1 MNLPSRIE
9 SAEHKYRQILEE
21 FFISIFD
28 TKVLIS
34 HGIDHHRRVWAYA
47 KELITHMDAGHSS
60 LQIPD
65 PEKLIIACYLHD
77 IGMAINPGLKH
88 GRLSM
93 QFCTQFLKSN
103 GLNTVDFEDVLYSI
117 ENHDSKDYNLAG
129 GRNDLLTIL
138 SASDDLDAFGFTGIY
153 RYSEIYLT
161 RGINPEKIGYLIVE
175 NALKRFDHFV
185 KRFGYLDPLL
195 KKHKEKYNILI
206 NFFNQYNK
214 EIQSYHFGGQNPT
227 GNCGIVELLISIL
240 NNKRGLKEFFI
251 EGENHG
257 YDPVI
262 RQFFDGLKSELS

>member
-1 MNLPSRIE
+1 MNLLSSIE

-47 KELITHMDAGHSS
+47 KELVTYIDAGHSS
-60 LQIPD
+60 SQIPD

-77 IGMAINPGLKH
+77 IGMAIDPGSKH

-93 QFCTQFLKSN
+93 QFCIQFLN
-103 GLNTVDFEDVLYSI
+103 NNDLNAAEFEDVLYAI
-117 ENHDSKDYNLAG
+117 ENHDRKDYNSSDG
-129 GRNDLLTIL
+129 TNDLLTVL

-161 RGINPEKIGYLIVE
+161 RGINPEKIGYMIIE
-175 NALKRFDHFV
+175 NALKRFDHFK
-185 KRFGYLDPLL
+185 KRFGYIDPLL
-195 KKHKEKYNILI
+195 QKHKEKYNILE
-206 NFFNQYNK
+206 NFFNKYNK
-214 EIQSYHFGGQNPT
+214 EVQSYHFGGHNPT
-227 GNCGIVELLISIL
+227 GNCGIVEILISVL
-240 NNKRGLKEFFI
+240 NNKIGLTEFFI

-257 YDPVI
+257 NDPVI
-262 RQFFDGLKSELS
+262 RWFFNGLKSELS